1 MTLIDGTKPEHQ
13 ALFNLSPFFVIKLNS
28 SYIFTCCA
36 HAPLSGDE

>member
-13 ALFNLSPFFVIKLNS
+13 ALFQFIAVFCYKAYS